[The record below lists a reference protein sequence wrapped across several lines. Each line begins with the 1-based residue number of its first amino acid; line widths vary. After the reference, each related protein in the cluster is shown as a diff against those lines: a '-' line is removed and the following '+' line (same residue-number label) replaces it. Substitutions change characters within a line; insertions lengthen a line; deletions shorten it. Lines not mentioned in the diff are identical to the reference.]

1 MKNIFVTGIS
11 NGLGYNIAKVL
22 LSNKYNVYG
31 IYRKETKQLQSL
43 KVKYSENLKTMVF
56 DLSNTVV
63 IKKEIFKEFIPT
75 NIPIHGFVNNA
86 AIAYDD
92 LISNLN
98 MDSLNEMY
106 NVNVFSPFMIV
117 KEVIRKTLLH
127 KNQCSIIHIS
137 SISAHTGYKG
147 LSMYAS
153 TKGALEAF
161 SKNTAREWGKHK
173 IRSNTIV
180 CGFMETNM
188 SAALSNEQKERIYNR
203 TALKKA
209 TNPQCVSNMIQ
220 LLLSEDSLSITGQ
233 DIFIDSGTI

>member
-161 SKNTAREWGKHK
+161 SKNTAREWGVKG
-173 IRSNTIV
+173 IRSNV
-180 CGFMETNM
+180 VVPGFMETAM
-188 SAALSNEQKERIYNR
+188 SASLSMEQKEKIYR
-203 TALKKA
+203 RTSLKQATSITSVAETALFLA
-209 TNPQCVSNMIQ
+209 
-220 LLLSEDSLSITGQ
+220 SEQAHSITGQ
-233 DIFIDSGTI
+233 SIHVDAGTI